1 MRELSS
7 SAPRPLQ
14 HADSRHDAD
23 TTHRPASLGTT
34 VADTSDK
41 AADAATRVSAKTT
54 PSTPTP
60 MLPPLEAPPRE
71 PWLRGPLRTVT
82 PPLIIVVVLLLIWE
96 AAVRATGVTP
106 DILPAPSRVL
116 VQGWDARADLWQ
128 NTLPTLYVTLI
139 GFAVSLAI
147 GWALA
152 IAIDFSSWLR
162 RGIMPLL
169 VASQTIPVIAIAPLV
184 IIWFGFGLFPKVL
197 VIALV
202 TFFPVTVGLV
212 EGFDSAD
219 RESANLVKSMGGNRW
234 KLFCHVRLPSAL
246 PAFFTALRIS
256 ITYAVTGAIFA
267 EYVGAEYGLG
277 IYMGMQKNAFRTD
290 LVLAA
295 VIVTAVL
302 SVALFALTYLFEYL
316 IVPWHIKARR
326 RGK

>member
-14 HADSRHDAD
+14 HADARRDAESANR
-23 TTHRPASLGTT
+23 TASPP
-34 VADTSDK
+34 VP
-41 AADAATRVSAKTT
+41 AADAATFASAEVLAAHSSPRMPITET
-54 PSTPTP
+54 
-60 MLPPLEAPPRE
+60 APRE
-71 PWLRGPLRTVT
+71 PWLRGPLQRVT
-82 PPLIIVVVLLLIWE
+82 PPIVIVLALLLIWE
-96 AAVRATGVTP
+96 GAVRATGVTP

-116 VQGWDARADLWQ
+116 MQGWNARADLWE

-152 IAIDFSSWLR
+152 IAIDFSTWLR

>member
-1 MRELSS
+1 MRELASS
-7 SAPRPLQ
+7 TPPQLSQPGAEPGH
-14 HADSRHDAD
+14 HAVS
-23 TTHRPASLGTT
+23 RPATAAGVT
-34 VADTSDK
+34 VGK
-41 AADAATRVSAKTT
+41 ARG
-54 PSTPTP
+54 
-60 MLPPLEAPPRE
+60 E
-71 PWLRGPLRTVT
+71 PALRDLLVRIT
-82 PPLIIVVVLLLIWE
+82 PPVVVVLVLLLIWE
-96 AAVRATGVTP
+96 GAVRVTGVAP
-106 DILPAPSRVL
+106 EILPAPSRVIE
-116 VQGWDARADLWQ
+116 QGWLARGDLWD

-139 GFAVSLAI
+139 GFSVSLVI
-147 GWALA
+147 GWGLA
-152 IAIDFSSWLR
+152 VAIDFSEWLR
-162 RGIMPLL
+162 RGLMPLL

-184 IIWFGFGLFPKVL
+184 IIWFGFGLLPKVL

-234 KLFCHVRLPSAL
+234 KLFCYVRLPSAL

-267 EYVGAEYGLG
+267 EYVGAEFGLG

-295 VIVTAVL
+295 VIVTAIL
-302 SVALFALTYLFEYL
+302 SVALFCLTYAVEYAV
-316 IVPWHIKARR
+316 VPWHIKARR